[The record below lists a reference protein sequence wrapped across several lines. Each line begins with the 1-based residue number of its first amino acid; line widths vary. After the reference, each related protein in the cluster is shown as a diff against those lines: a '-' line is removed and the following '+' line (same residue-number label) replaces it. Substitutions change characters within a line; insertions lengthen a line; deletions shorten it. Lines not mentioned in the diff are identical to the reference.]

1 MLSLVP
7 RLFID
12 QGTRLDIFWTVTV
25 WMPLWKASPHLFFSW
40 SRTPEQG
47 TLVRANSNTLPIRKV
62 YKLLTDVD
70 QAGCILHKPNPRS
83 TQEWKPEKT
92 ACVRTRQWGS
102 ATTSTTMVW
111 YLHKENAPSLLELIR
126 PHPTVRKHDNSH
138 SRTVSW
144 LAASWWQLSWH
155 FYLYQNTMSVAYIM
169 W

>member
-1 MLSLVP
+1 
-7 RLFID
+7 
-12 QGTRLDIFWTVTV
+12 
-25 WMPLWKASPHLFFSW
+25 MPLWKASPHLFFSW

-47 TLVRANSNTLPIRKV
+47 TLVRANSNTLPIRSV
-62 YKLLTDVD
+62 QTADWCRSSWV
-70 QAGCILHKPNPRS
+70 HKPNPHS

-92 ACVRTRQWGS
+92 ACGRTRQWGS

-111 YLHKENAPSLLELIR
+111 YLHKENVPSLLELIR

-155 FYLYQNTMSVAYIM
+155 FYLYQNTMSVAYIVIILTRPPLHYLYCRQR
-169 W
+169 